1 MDIEQLKD
9 KYLIR
14 NNINK
19 FNTFMFFK
27 ENEICFH
34 SNESTNLESRINKSM
49 KFDEIIKS
57 FNENNINYNI
67 IKYGFDKNKFY
78 IVINNV
84 VNFYNF
90 YCKCRIMFNYNN
102 DNFIDYIDFSPE
114 FGFYQNLGNNP
125 AEACCKLYFLNK
137 EILLDKINKNQLKYL
152 SFNENKSGGE
162 KFNLNINNDF
172 NLELTNFREC
182 FNERIEF
189 KYGN

>member
-1 MDIEQLKD
+1 MNIEQLEN
-9 KYLIR
+9 KYLIKS
-14 NNINK
+14 NINK
-19 FNTFMFFK
+19 FNTFMFFN

-34 SNESTNLESRINKSM
+34 SNKSTNLESRINKSM

-57 FNENNINYNI
+57 FNENNISYNI
-67 IKYGFDKNKFY
+67 IKYEYNNNDRFY
-78 IVINNV
+78 ITINI

-90 YCKCRIMFNYNN
+90 YCKCKIMFNYNN
-102 DNFIDYIDFSPE
+102 NFIDYINFSPE

-152 SFNENKSGGE
+152 SFDENENGGCE
-162 KFNLNINNDF
+162 MFNLNINNDF
-172 NLELTNFREC
+172 NLKLTNFREC